1 MVYLKNFSL
10 VSENVENMIL
20 SSERRTYFHN
30 QYPFRIFPK
39 KELKDIEFSDVTILY
54 GGNGSG
60 KSTILNIIA
69 NKLNCDGSF
78 GAQGEMQIEYLKNCE
93 YEMSMDYFEEVKIIR
108 SDDVFDYIS
117 NVRRINNR
125 GFSQREKL
133 FREYFDNKD
142 KTIDDMND
150 YQNLKN
156 SVDAKRKSASNYVR
170 SRVLDKDV
178 KEQSNGESALMYFV
192 SEIKENSLYLLD
204 EPENSM
210 SAAMQLKLTKFLEE
224 SARFFNCQF
233 IIATHSPFLLGMTG
247 VTIYDL
253 DSSPVKSKNF
263 WELENMKLYYD
274 FFKQNSA
281 KFEPKQNFTI
291 SSQNYHN

>member
-281 KFEPKQNFTI
+281 KFEPK
-291 SSQNYHN
+291 

>member
-1 MVYLKNFSL
+1 MVYLKEFSL
-10 VSENVENMIL
+10 VSENTENIIL
-20 SSERRTYFHN
+20 INEKRTYFHN

-39 KELKDIEFSDVTILY
+39 KEFKDIKFSDVTILY

-78 GAQGEMQIEYLKNCE
+78 GVHGEMQMKYLEHCTFETSMEYFDE
-93 YEMSMDYFEEVKIIR
+93 AKIIR

-125 GFSQREKL
+125 GFSQREML

-142 KTIDDMND
+142 KTI
-150 YQNLKN
+150 
-156 SVDAKRKSASNYVR
+156 DAKRKSASNYVR

-178 KEQSNGESALMYFV
+178 KEQSNGEAALMYFV

-247 VTIYDL
+247 ATIYDL
-253 DSSPVKSKNF
+253 DSVPVTSKNF

-281 KFEPKQNFTI
+281 KFEQK
-291 SSQNYHN
+291 